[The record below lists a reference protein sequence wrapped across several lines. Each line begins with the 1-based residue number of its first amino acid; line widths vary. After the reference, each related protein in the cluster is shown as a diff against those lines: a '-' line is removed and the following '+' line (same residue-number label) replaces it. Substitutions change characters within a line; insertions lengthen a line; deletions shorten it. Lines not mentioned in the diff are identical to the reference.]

1 MSLFSSIGSFIGK
14 NASLIGSLGSSV
26 GTIGSALI
34 GARSQRDTNEQSFG
48 MAQYQNAYNYQMY
61 EKQRADALE
70 QWNRENEYNSPKA
83 TMQRLVEAGI
93 NPRSQS
99 GLGQYANAGNINQ
112 PAMPAAA
119 QYDYKSPLAS
129 YMSMG
134 SLVSNMLSVQQQ
146 LADIDKTNSE
156 ASKNY
161 AQGELFSTQHLLE
174 SLRNLREQSEYDFWK
189 VEHGYSFDKNGNP
202 KFARHKELYG
212 SAIDRLLSEGVLKSA
227 TARYQQ
233 NLANMLEEDVEAGVA
248 GINGLW
254 DGVGKL
260 VGRWISRGIKFFG
273 D

>member
-1 MSLFSSIGSFIGK
+1 MSETNK
-14 NASLIGSLGSSV
+14 ASTFNFDWGAALNGAATVAAAGV
-26 GTIGSALI
+26 GA
-34 GARSQRDTNEQSFG
+34 AAQKDANKHAWK
-48 MAQYQNAYNYQMY
+48 MAEYQNAYNYQMY

-70 QWNRENEYNSPKA
+70 QWTRENEYNSPKA

-174 SLRNLREQSEYDFWK
+174 SLRNLREQGEFDLWK
-189 VEHGYSFDKNGNP
+189 VEHGYSFDKNGSS
-202 KFARHKELYG
+202 KFSRHKELYG

-227 TARYQQ
+227 TAKYQT
-233 NLANMLEEDVEAGVA
+233 NLAKMLEEDVDAGVA

-254 DGVGKL
+254 DGIGKL